1 MRTGEHSPV
10 PTLVQGIGFAPTLA
24 VRCWVIQQRFGEVL
38 QTDHHGRWYTRR
50 LPGCLGGA
58 KSAKYATNTLT
69 RSPVKPGRFKTMT

>member
-50 LPGCLGGA
+50 LPGNDYVSRQG
-58 KSAKYATNTLT
+58 KST
-69 RSPVKPGRFKTMT
+69 RAMLEEQYMRIASR